1 MQRVLD
7 ALSTMLKLAYPS
19 RKKTLTRVPAAM
31 FLAWLALWLLGSSAS
46 AVGVLATALGPVV
59 CLLAAFWVL
68 VSLSLKDWIA
78 AATTALVVAV
88 AAFGFQ
94 VVPWQ
99 EPLPNLPNSQK
110 SHSLTSVN
118 VVEVNALL
126 GTASPFALTRLVRS
140 SHADFLI
147 VAESN
152 DTFLNPG
159 LIRAGME
166 KLLPY
171 RYSIDTGNLRPGA
184 EMLGNAIWSRWPIDA
199 KRRVPGTFNPT
210 LAIDVKINNFPITV
224 VATRA
229 QNPLV
234 SRSQWDSD
242 LRAVAKFVPTISKN
256 RRLIVAGD
264 FNSSFGHAPFEQILA
279 AGLQDAQAKVNWPW
293 QRMTFPTFTSP
304 TEPAQIPFLQIDHVL
319 FGSGWHVNR
328 AQTVMVPRTDH
339 TATSVELWVTRR

>member
-7 ALSTMLKLAYPS
+7 SLKASLKAAFPN
-19 RKKTLTRVPAAM
+19 RKKVITRVPTV
-31 FLAWLALWLLGSSAS
+31 LLLVWLALWLLGNSFS

-59 CLLAAFWVL
+59 CLLAAVWVL

-78 AATTALVVAV
+78 ATTTALVVAV
-88 AAFGFQ
+88 AAVGFQ
-94 VVPWQ
+94 VVPSQ
-99 EPLPNLPNSQK
+99 EPLPNLPASQK
-110 SHSLTSVN
+110 PHSLTSVN

-126 GTASPFALTRLVRS
+126 GTASPYALTRLVRS

-166 KLLPY
+166 KVLPY
-171 RYSIDTGNLRPGA
+171 RYSIDTGNLQPGA

-210 LAIDVKINNFPITV
+210 LAIDVTINNFPITV

-229 QNPLV
+229 QNPLI
-234 SRSQWDSD
+234 SRSQWASD
-242 LRAVAKFVPTISKN
+242 LRAVAKFVPTVPKN

-264 FNSSFGHAPFEQILA
+264 FNSGFGHAPFESVLA

-293 QRMTFPTFTSP
+293 KRVTFPTFTSP
-304 TEPAQIPFLQIDHVL
+304 TKPADIPILQIDHVL

-328 AQTVMVPRTDH
+328 AQSVMIPRTDH

>member
-7 ALSTMLKLAYPS
+7 ALKAALKAAFPN
-19 RKKTLTRVPAAM
+19 RKKMLARVPVV
-31 FLAWLALWLLGSSAS
+31 LLLVWLALWLLGNSSS

-59 CLLAAFWVL
+59 CLLATVWVL

-78 AATTALVVAV
+78 ATTTALVVAV
-88 AAFGFQ
+88 AAVGFQ
-94 VVPWQ
+94 MVPSQ
-99 EPLPNLPNSQK
+99 EPLPNLPDSQK
-110 SHSLTSVN
+110 PHSLTSVN

-126 GTASPFALTRLVRS
+126 GTASPYALTRLVRS

-166 KLLPY
+166 KVLPY
-171 RYSIDTGNLRPGA
+171 RYSIDTGNLQPGA

-210 LAIDVKINNFPITV
+210 LAIDVTINNFPMTV

-229 QNPLV
+229 QNPLI
-234 SRSQWDSD
+234 SRSQWASD
-242 LRAVAKFVPTISKN
+242 MRAVAKYVPTVPKN

-264 FNSSFGHAPFEQILA
+264 FNSGFGHAPFESVLA

-293 QRMTFPTFTSP
+293 QRVTFPTFTSP
-304 TEPAQIPFLQIDHVL
+304 TKPADIPFLQIDHVL
-319 FGSGWHVNR
+319 FGSGWHVNH
-328 AQTVMVPRTDH
+328 AQSVMIPRTDH